1 MLFPTIFSWKQ
12 TRRQQCSKPQGPH
25 SLFSCHSFS
34 LYTAEVWK
42 APWIIKHLPSNG
54 NTVSVWFAWSY
65 CRYFI
70 ATVIGRPLLYPG
82 STKLLQTGIGMFSNP
97 EDTYQRHN
105 WFIGIRASK
114 VVQVRI
120 LLWFLSCSESND
132 IWHARSSDVKNVPI
146 FSWSREKSLWQMCL
160 KRPPPPPSP
169 CQISVDS
176 EWLQNHDK
184 IRIHSCTAPLQCYYE
199 HWTVY
204 ILHSLDWI
212 GNSNI
217 AGRIG

>member
-1 MLFPTIFSWKQ
+1 MLFPIIFSWKP

-42 APWIIKHLPSNG
+42 AHWIIKHLPSNG

-105 WFIGIRASK
+105 WFIGIRGSK
-114 VVQVRI
+114 VYKYGFCYY
-120 LLWFLSCSESND
+120 FLSCSESND

-146 FSWSREKSLWQMCL
+146 FSLEAGRKVFGKCAW
-160 KRPPPPPSP
+160 
-169 CQISVDS
+169 
-176 EWLQNHDK
+176 N
-184 IRIHSCTAPLQCYYE
+184 APLRLPLLAKFQ
-199 HWTVY
+199 
-204 ILHSLDWI
+204 
-212 GNSNI
+212 
-217 AGRIG
+217 